1 MQLRGERQDLAE
13 TQEDEMDDAHNER
26 QSRREAQ
33 DELLIDA
40 LAAGR
45 TYAAAAEEVGCGQR
59 TVARRMADPLFARRV
74 AERRAEHLIVLA
86 GRFSALTVRAVETI
100 EELMDAGL
108 ERTRLAAAR
117 LVVEWTAKLR
127 HSEDL
132 AVAVAEIREHLGLG
146 DADAH

>member
-1 MQLRGERQDLAE
+1 MNEAHDE
-13 TQEDEMDDAHNER
+13 T
-26 QSRREAQ
+26 QSRREAR
-33 DELLIDA
+33 DELLIGA

-86 GRFSALTVRAVETI
+86 GRFSALTERAAETI
-100 EELMDAGL
+100 EELMDSGL

-117 LVVEWTAKLR
+117 LVVEWAARLR
-127 HSEDL
+127 NTEDM
-132 AVAVAEIREHLGLG
+132 AVAVAEIREHLGLD
-146 DADAH
+146 DADAHQR